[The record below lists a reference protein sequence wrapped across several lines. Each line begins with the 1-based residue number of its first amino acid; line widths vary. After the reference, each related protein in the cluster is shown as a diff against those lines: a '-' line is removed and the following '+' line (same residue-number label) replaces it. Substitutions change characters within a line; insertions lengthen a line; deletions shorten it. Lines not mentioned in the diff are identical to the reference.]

1 MLGNLNELLV
11 MKSFNIFTTD
21 QDEINDIINLVC
33 MYYAR
38 LDGNDE
44 RYKKYKAKDL
54 GLIAEYFNIKLST
67 INNRKDYYDAL
78 YDNGR
83 KGWHQRTPESYPK
96 LFTTYNQYNDLT
108 IENHYHIVNEI
119 IDSINNVNKPYFS
132 IKTKDPEAVKLIL
145 SKSPSVVF
153 SGINVLQD
161 KLKSGQIVFVV
172 LGGDKPAWD
181 TGLIG
186 MGIITKEPFD
196 VGYDKSNFRIGVDI
210 KLLLEKTIKRADL
223 VSYKNTFD
231 IIGIGPITKWEP
243 NQALSQIEERKAVAL
258 MRAMLELDPNIE
270 TDLTNLVGPVVMQR
284 IKGATKRYVEI
295 DVEYG
300 QAINSPK
307 TISYEIPAEGD
318 NGGGIVSDLFSTY
331 NATSTESKEYPEY
344 TKKSFLEE
352 VFIKEEQ
359 YDAIVELLERKKN
372 IILQGAPGVG
382 KTFAAKR
389 LAYSILGCEDESKV
403 EFIQFHQSYAYE
415 DFVLGYKPTETGF
428 TIEEG
433 PFYKFCKK
441 AEANGGKHFFIIDE
455 INRGNLSRIFG
466 ELLVLTEA
474 TKRNESAT
482 LLYTKE
488 SFKVPDNVYIIGM
501 MNTAD
506 RSLAMIDYALRRR
519 FSFFSMEPAFGL
531 KSFKDHFEKIAT
543 PKGKLLVAKI
553 EELNKAIENDDNLGK
568 GFMIGHSY
576 LCADDRL
583 SDEALKAIV
592 QYEIIPLLEEYWY
605 DVSSEVK
612 KWSQILLSVLD

>member
-1 MLGNLNELLV
+1 MN
-11 MKSFNIFTTD
+11 NINVVTTD
-21 QDEINDIINLVC
+21 PKEINEIVNLVC
-33 MYYAR
+33 MYYAQ
-38 LDGNDE
+38 LHSKDP
-44 RYKKYKAKDL
+44 RYKSSCATDL
-54 GLIAEYFNIKLST
+54 ELVASFYGKNYGNLK
-67 INNRKDYYDAL
+67 NRKDAFDAK

-83 KGWHQRTPESYPK
+83 MGWHKEGHTLEHRPICYI
-96 LFTTYNQYNDLT
+96 TYEKYKDVSREDL
-108 IENHYHIVNEI
+108 EKIVNDI
-119 IDSINNVNKPYFS
+119 IKQIKAMSVSFFS
-132 IKTKDPEAVKLIL
+132 IKTKDAETVSKIL
-145 SKSPSVVF
+145 QKQSGIEM

-161 KLKSGQIVFVV
+161 KLQVGQPVFIV
-172 LGGDKPAWD
+172 LGGDKPAWE

-186 MGIITKEPFD
+186 MATISRAPYDI
-196 VGYDKSNFRIGVDI
+196 GYEGRNFKIAVDM
-210 KLLLEKTIKRADL
+210 KLLLRKSIKRGDL
-223 VSYKNTFD
+223 VSYSDTFD

-270 TDLTNLVGPVVMQR
+270 DDLTNLVGPIVMQR

-307 TISYEIPAEGD
+307 TISYETPAEID
-318 NGGGIVSDLFSTY
+318 NGGGMVSDLFSTY
-331 NATSTESKEYPEY
+331 NASSTESEEYQEY
-344 TKKSFLEE
+344 TKESFLEE

-359 YDAIVELLERKKN
+359 YDAIAELLERKKN

-389 LAYSILGCEDESKV
+389 LAYSILGCKDESKV

-474 TKRNESAT
+474 SKRKESAT

-488 SFKVPDNVYIIGM
+488 SFKVPENVYIIGM

-519 FSFFSMEPAFGL
+519 FSFFPMEPAFGL
-531 KSFKDHFEKIAT
+531 ESFNLYLDKIAT
-543 PKGKLLVAKI
+543 PKAKALVAKI
-553 EELNKAIENDDNLGK
+553 IELNNEIESDDNLGK
-568 GFMIGHSY
+568 GFKIGHSY
-576 LCADDRL
+576 LCAEDL
-583 SDEALKAIV
+583 SDESLKAIV

-605 DVSSEVK
+605 DEPSKVG
-612 KWSQILLSVLD
+612 KWSQELLSALK